1 MEEACSTN
9 SDAIRDS
16 AVPLLPLDKP
26 VIQGA
31 CRLLALD
38 NSAINKPRDINDII
52 WSCLKDLQSL
62 KQDSNACMIKVLSQL
77 IAVSKYIELCAL
89 YKERKVCKH
98 LCLRASIAIVHQ
110 MGKGV
115 YFTCQIHHHEL
126 YLLKYHHLPPYK
138 EYTQHGQ
145 YSLLNNE
152 AVLHDVHIY
161 LVAQSLSSVTPWTL
175 CYHVNHVILPAL
187 EIQAMIS
194 EPTAV

>member
-9 SDAIRDS
+9 LDAIRDL

-26 VIQGA
+26 VIQDA

-38 NSAINKPRDINDII
+38 NSVIDEPRDINDII
-52 WSCLKDLQSL
+52 WSCLKDLKLL

-77 IAVSKYIELCAL
+77 IAVFKYIELHAL

-98 LCLRASIAIVHQ
+98 PCLRASIAIVHQ

-126 YLLKYHHLPPYK
+126 YLLKHHHLPHHK

-152 AVLHDVHIY
+152 AVLYNMHIY
-161 LVAQSLSSVTPWTL
+161 LVAQSLSSITPWTL
-175 CYHVNHVILPAL
+175 CHHVNHVILPVL
-187 EIQAMIS
+187 EI
-194 EPTAV
+194 

>member
-1 MEEACSTN
+1 VEEACSTN

-89 YKERKVCKH
+89 YKERKV
-98 LCLRASIAIVHQ
+98 
-110 MGKGV
+110 
-115 YFTCQIHHHEL
+115 
-126 YLLKYHHLPPYK
+126 
-138 EYTQHGQ
+138 
-145 YSLLNNE
+145 
-152 AVLHDVHIY
+152 
-161 LVAQSLSSVTPWTL
+161 
-175 CYHVNHVILPAL
+175 
-187 EIQAMIS
+187 
-194 EPTAV
+194 